1 MEKYI
6 ADRSKFKSVILTE
19 CQYFKILKLDNCVAK
34 KKTETERK
42 LRKK

>member
-34 KKTETERK
+34 KKK
-42 LRKK
+42 LKQKEN